1 MTRAI
6 VTILVFLVTLA
17 ARGEVTIRIF
27 ARTRPV
33 TIVFTPYRGEYRLE
47 DGRSD
52 EIIVGQGETV
62 VVTRFD
68 NRVIYRTLT
77 GASGVTDTLYFR
89 PVSGDGLF
97 TMRAPGRD
105 ETVKI
110 LDGSLQVSSFP
121 GSLMVLNITLLESYL
136 PGVVRAEAGKYG
148 PDEYFRA
155 QAVVARTY
163 AYRNIDRHE
172 LDGFNMCDDTHCQ
185 VYPGIISDSVIIEAC
200 RATAGK
206 VIVDRDSMLIVSA
219 FHGNCGGMTA
229 SSADVWVADYP
240 YLTSISDPRC
250 GYSASS
256 TWRKSLPMS
265 EWYNFLRSKGVMPG
279 EETALYSAPGNLPVR
294 IGRITVAGRH
304 ITGEEMRQRLG
315 LRSAYFSIK
324 TDGDSLILN
333 GRGYGHGVGMCQDG
347 AKAMA
352 AKKITYDK
360 ITGFYF
366 PGTFITDIKNAHRPV
381 RP

>member
-1 MTRAI
+1 MTRTI
-6 VTILVFLVTLA
+6 FSILVFLVSLSV
-17 ARGEVTIRIF
+17 RGEVTIRIF
-27 ARTRPV
+27 ARTKPV
-33 TIVFTPYRGEYRLE
+33 TVVFTPYRGEYKLS
-47 DGRSD
+47 DGQSGR
-52 EIIVGQGETV
+52 IILGQGETV
-62 VVTRFD
+62 AITRLD
-68 NRVIYRTLT
+68 NKVIYSTLA
-77 GASGVTDTLYFR
+77 GASGTTDTLFFS
-89 PVSGDGLF
+89 PVTADCLF
-97 TMRAPGRD
+97 AMRAPGRG
-105 ETVKI
+105 EARKI
-110 LDGSLQVSSFP
+110 LDGSLKISSFP
-121 GSLMVLNITLLESYL
+121 GSLMVLNVTSIESYL

-163 AYRNIDRHE
+163 AYHNIDRHE

-185 VYPGIISDSVIIEAC
+185 VYPGIITDSIIIAAC

-206 VIVDRDSMLIVSA
+206 VIVDRDTMLIVSA
-219 FHGNCGGMTA
+219 FHGNCGGLTA
-229 SSADVWVADYP
+229 SSADVWVAGYP
-240 YLTSISDPRC
+240 YLVSIKDPWC

-256 TWRKSLPMS
+256 TWRKSLSMS
-265 EWYNFLRSKGVMPG
+265 DWYAFLQSKGVNAG
-279 EETALYSAPGNLPVR
+279 EETAMYSAPGSAPER

-315 LRSAYFSIK
+315 LRSAYF
-324 TDGDSLILN
+324 TLHTEGDSLVVS

-352 AKKITYDK
+352 SKKLTYDK